1 MTLEQKFNEHFE
13 DGRDLG
19 REEGR
24 DQERKETITSMIEN
38 GFNEEQ
44 IMSVFKTITVEDIAV
59 IRRQMAQ
66 ASQ

>member
-1 MTLEQKFNEHFE
+1 MTFEQKLNERFE
-13 DGRDLG
+13 DGRDQG

-24 DQERKETITSMIEN
+24 DQERTTAIIAMIEN
-38 GFNEEQ
+38 GFNDSM
-44 IMSVFKTITVEDIAV
+44 IMSVFKTVSTEDIAV

>member
-1 MTLEQKFNEHFE
+1 MTLEQKLNEHFE
-13 DGRDLG
+13 NGRDLG

-24 DQERKETITSMIEN
+24 DQERKETITSMIKN